1 MIRIPIGIDPVIF
14 HLGPLTL
21 RWYSLA
27 ILLAI
32 VIAVNV
38 TRHEF
43 RRRGLSLQ
51 RFDTFVIWTVAGGI
65 VGARLFFVVDHFGTM
80 LRHPAEALAFQ
91 DGGLAIYGAVFGGF
105 AAVAILCRIYR
116 YPWLSVIDAIVPGLL
131 LGQAFGR
138 FGCIVNGDAWGA
150 ATTRAPLTF
159 VYSNP
164 HAMIPPALLG
174 VPTHPYPL
182 YDMALNLLVFAAI
195 WLLRKRELPAG
206 VLFAVFAVL
215 YAPGR
220 FLITYVRQERIW
232 FWGLQEAQVIALVGF
247 IVGVAALVWLLRGRS
262 ATQAVAAA

>member
-14 HLGPLTL
+14 HLGPLAL

-27 ILLAI
+27 ILVAI
-32 VIAVNV
+32 AIAVTV

-43 RRRGLSLQ
+43 RRNGLPLQ
-51 RFDTFVIWTVAGGI
+51 RFDTFVFWTVAGGI
-65 VGARLFFVVDHFGTM
+65 LGARFFFVIDHIGM
-80 LRHPAEALAFQ
+80 ILRRPAEALAFQ

-105 AAVAILCRIYR
+105 VAVTILCHVYR
-116 YPWLSVIDAIVPGLL
+116 YPLRSVIDAIAPGLL

-150 ATTRAPLTF
+150 ASTHAPLAF

-182 YDMALNLLVFAAI
+182 YDMALNLLVFAVI
-195 WLLRKRELPAG
+195 WSLRKRELPAG
-206 VLFAVFAVL
+206 ALFAIFAVL

-232 FWGLQEAQVIALVGF
+232 FWGLQEAQVIAMIGF
-247 IVGVAALVWLLRGRS
+247 IVGAAALVWLLRRRP